1 MIYGWPLPK
10 RMDLI
15 KKLLTGQSI
24 EGQYPIRFQGSLKQF
39 NVYNVPLNMPKYRL
53 ANGRTQAAQEEYLA
67 NHPELQP
74 DFFRRDLE
82 LDQAQKIQHEL
93 LTKMV
98 SEKGLLEHF
107 KTNEQEYPLVLTD
120 FGFIVNGNRRLCAMR
135 ILFEKNQNTFSRFE
149 NTKVVFLPTC
159 TEKDIDELEAYEQ
172 IREDIKADYTWITWA
187 CMLRKK
193 REVYSDEDLARLYDT
208 KKPEIQQSVNLL
220 ELADIYL
227 NNRNKPHQ
235 YHLVEKAEFAFKK
248 LLAGR
253 KTFRDEGE
261 RDIFEKVCYCLL
273 DDSSDQG
280 RRLYEAI
287 PQVQQY
293 LPKVIEKLKAEV
305 YSPGVHEPIVKQSDI
320 LGSSDFND
328 LSEIAKVVN
337 DQANYKK
344 ISDIVRDVIE
354 GERAIERE
362 KQNAN
367 YVLKLVTE
375 ASTRLSEAVLGIT
388 PPITSKTGVVE
399 QLSSIEHSIKK
410 LKEWLAKK

>member
-1 MIYGWPLPK
+1 MSYGWPLPK

-15 KKLLTGQSI
+15 KKLLKGQSI
-24 EGQYPIRFQGSLKQF
+24 EGQYPIRFQGSLKQI
-39 NVYNVPLNMPKYRL
+39 NVFNVPLEMPKYRL

-67 NHPELQP
+67 SHPELQA
-74 DFFRRDLE
+74 DFFRKDLE
-82 LDQAQKIQHEL
+82 FDQAQKIQNEL

-98 SEKGLLEHF
+98 SEKGLLDYF
-107 KTNEQEYPLVLTD
+107 KKNELELPLVLTD
-120 FGFIVNGNRRLCAMR
+120 LGFVVNGNRRLCAMR
-135 ILFEKNQNTFSRFE
+135 ILHEKDPKKYSRFE
-149 NTKVVFLPTC
+149 NIKVVFLPAC

-193 REVYSDEDLARLYDT
+193 REMYSDEDLARLYDT
-208 KKPEIQQSVNLL
+208 KKQDIQQAINLL
-220 ELADIYL
+220 ELADVYL
-227 NNRNKPHQ
+227 SNRNKAHQ
-235 YHLVEKAEFAFKK
+235 YHSVEKAEFAFKK

-253 KTFRDEGE
+253 KTFRDEVE

-293 LPKVIEKLKAEV
+293 LPKVINKLQTEV
-305 YSPGVHEPIVKQSDI
+305 YSSQVSEQGIKQTDI
-320 LGSSDFND
+320 LGSSEKSD
-328 LSEIAKVVN
+328 LLEIAKVVN

-344 ISDIVRDVIE
+344 ISDVVRDVIE

-367 YVLKLVTE
+367 YVLKLATE
-375 ASTRLSEAVLGIT
+375 ASTRLSEAVLGIGPGAT
-388 PPITSKTGVVE
+388 KAGVNE
-399 QLSSIEHSIKK
+399 QLGSIEHSIKK